1 MKKTLLNFF
10 SDKLYVELTITAVLF
25 LIALSL
31 DKLMDFIIYMLY
43 FIIFLEIVRAVVNY
57 VREQRVTMSLLVDAF
72 IILALREFIVNV
84 VKINKEEL
92 NSLDALFSSAVNL
105 NLLILTPGGKLVK
118 NHQEYELIIKIAQY
132 AGARQNEIIQ
142 LTKEDIKQ
150 EKDSGIWYFDINAN
164 NGKKIK
170 NIL

>member
-1 MKKTLLNFF
+1 MKKTILNFF
-10 SDKLYVELTITAVLF
+10 SDKLYIELSITSVLF

-57 VREQRVTMSLLVDAF
+57 VREQRVALSLLVDAF

-92 NSLDALFSSAVNL
+92 HSFEGLFSSAVNYNL
-105 NLLILTPGGKLVK
+105 MILSGVIIFLLIVRYLSVISS
-118 NHQEYELIIKIAQY
+118 QRYIF
-132 AGARQNEIIQ
+132 
-142 LTKEDIKQ
+142 
-150 EKDSGIWYFDINAN
+150 KDN
-164 NGKKIK
+164 NKVD
-170 NIL
+170 